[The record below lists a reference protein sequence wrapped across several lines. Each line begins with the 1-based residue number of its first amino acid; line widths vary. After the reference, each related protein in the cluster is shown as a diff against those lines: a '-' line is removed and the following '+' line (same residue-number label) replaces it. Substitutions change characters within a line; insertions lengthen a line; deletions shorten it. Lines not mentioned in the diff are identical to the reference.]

1 MLTMLADFDRRLK
14 NGGQPNNP
22 HNPKQ
27 LSFWDLL
34 LALELADPTSTERIA
49 DNTWAMVDMICDRFD
64 LDSRLVRAEI
74 KKARTLAEG
83 LDAAERDLAKSNLLC
98 LMTKLDCAE
107 RPQWKAL
114 QAYFTFVKACF
125 SVLISTAI
133 VEACFSGFTSM
144 KDRHHSVLGD
154 GRVLDALVSRQAVD
168 VFANG
173 AVSFRELELR
183 QDAHTHRLP
192 W

>member
-1 MLTMLADFDRRLK
+1 MAIFAKKCQLEITSSIRR
-14 NGGQPNNP
+14 GIT
-22 HNPKQ
+22 H
-27 LSFWDLL
+27 
-34 LALELADPTSTERIA
+34 AH
-49 DNTWAMVDMICDRFD
+49 
-64 LDSRLVRAEI
+64 
-74 KKARTLAEG
+74 
-83 LDAAERDLAKSNLLC
+83 
-98 LMTKLDCAE
+98 
-107 RPQWKAL
+107 KAL
-114 QAYFTFVKACF
+114 QAYFAFVKACF

-144 KDRHHSVLGD
+144 KDRHRSVLGD